1 MTLDESIQL
10 QMRLQSQIDPNLT
23 WVSQPHTPLLESFR
37 LANQLA
43 ASGVFHTI
51 QQQDFLWKQLSPHT
65 SLWHSIEQAVTIA
78 NQMPPDLLAAKMSIS
93 SYDLATSALRAAAP
107 YIPSEFQ
114 PAYEDEC
121 KKFKADAP
129 VQKPSVDT
137 IINIINLLVAVLAL
151 ILPMMSPSQVDD
163 LEQQND
169 QLIALER
176 QQLEELQEQNDAL
189 RRQNELLQENIDAA
203 QALHDTAVGIL
214 EGIQVMSQEL
224 QVLREK
230 TEALSDDVYP
240 DR

>member
-1 MTLDESIQL
+1 M
-10 QMRLQSQIDPNLT
+10 
-23 WVSQPHTPLLESFR
+23 
-37 LANQLA
+37 
-43 ASGVFHTI
+43 
-51 QQQDFLWKQLSPHT
+51 
-65 SLWHSIEQAVTIA
+65 
-78 NQMPPDLLAAKMSIS
+78 
-93 SYDLATSALRAAAP
+93 ATSALRAAAP